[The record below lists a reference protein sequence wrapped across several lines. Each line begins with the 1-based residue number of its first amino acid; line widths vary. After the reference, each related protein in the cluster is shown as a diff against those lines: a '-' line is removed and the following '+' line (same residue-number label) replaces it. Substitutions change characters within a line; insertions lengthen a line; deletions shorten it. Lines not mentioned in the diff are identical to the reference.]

1 MKHEEILINHTIAP
15 DKPGIGPEIGYIHV
29 RFPLDENY
37 EPSADPKDIYE
48 RSKRFEKFINTKVD
62 FKVNYSVDPSPILD
76 QKICGLPSS
85 NRWEIVLSTQIPL
98 TRNYSQ
104 EINRAEQTL
113 RDLIVK
119 NYSDFY

>member
-1 MKHEEILINHTIAP
+1 LEFSIKILLRKLNILTVKIMKHEEILINHTISP

-37 EPSADPKDIYE
+37 EPSADPKDIYV

-76 QKICGLPSS
+76 QKIC
-85 NRWEIVLSTQIPL
+85 VFHHQI
-98 TRNYSQ
+98 
-104 EINRAEQTL
+104 
-113 RDLIVK
+113 DGK
-119 NYSDFY
+119 